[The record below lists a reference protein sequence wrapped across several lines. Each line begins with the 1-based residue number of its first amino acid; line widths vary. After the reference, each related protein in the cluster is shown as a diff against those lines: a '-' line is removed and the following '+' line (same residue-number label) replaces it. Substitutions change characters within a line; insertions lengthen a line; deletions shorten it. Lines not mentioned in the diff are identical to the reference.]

1 MLIPILDIAS
11 LMLRSQIAPR
21 FGLQSL
27 FLLFVSGICEVDG
40 PSIDLD
46 VMCSFSYF
54 PGSVLVGGTS
64 VSLGII
70 PANKSH
76 CLIKFTLF
84 PMAEWMTF
92 LLLHKLFYDFCNNGG
107 NQSVDQIYE
116 RSPIFEWSS
125 RAVPHLST
133 NPLHLQLDE
142 EKTSI

>member
-1 MLIPILDIAS
+1 MTH
-11 LMLRSQIAPR
+11 R

-27 FLLFVSGICEVDG
+27 FLLFVPGIWEVDG

-54 PGSVLVGGTS
+54 PGSVLMGGTS

-70 PANKSH
+70 PTDKSD

-84 PMAEWMTF
+84 PMAEWLAF

-107 NQSVDQIYE
+107 NHLVDQFYE
-116 RSPIFEWSS
+116 RSPIFECSS
-125 RAVPHLST
+125 RAVPPLNT
-133 NPLHLQLDE
+133 DPLHLQLDE